1 MSWCSWISVIIRS
14 FEPIFHVP
22 ELAYCFCAVMA
33 DCRITW
39 SFKHAHLWVEL
50 GDRGMRRRDKKSL
63 KIVGV
68 LEIVSN
74 SCELII
80 RLQMVST
87 ISIYIYYILGDLSH
101 KLIMSL
107 TKTRALVR
115 ANWASML
122 FRTTCIGR
130 ERADGLSG
138 VYHADLEAWGYIW

>member
-1 MSWCSWISVIIRS
+1 
-14 FEPIFHVP
+14 
-22 ELAYCFCAVMA
+22 
-33 DCRITW
+33 
-39 SFKHAHLWVEL
+39 
-50 GDRGMRRRDKKSL
+50 MRRRDKKSL

-138 VYHADLEAWGYIW
+138 VYHADLEA